1 VEEGGES
8 FPVLIALKGP
18 RSAQKANTSA
28 HSPGSDDD
36 SSANTGSLGSAS
48 QALQKSRAAARG
60 QLGWSID
67 DGGHRNDNASDDGS
81 RDDGDDQRNGHARVV
96 DHVDSLLDSRP
107 TSPVFINDHQY
118 QYNGPH
124 ADESRFH
131 RPSLARGHI
140 KGGFLSDM
148 HPEFGQH
155 KAPSLQPHLHKPHTA
170 SGIDAVHSILRA
182 PEVIQ
187 NSASASASALQ
198 SETLMRKLTRRG
210 SAMNLEK
217 SAALT
222 AQALA
227 AMALN
232 KPQPAPVQ
240 VQQLARAVSGADVRA
255 SMELPGARAPLPPVR
270 SLSTLREET
279 VPERT
284 TKPKSKLVLRFSP
297 LHSPLLDIWTGFE
310 SGYLQVT
317 VIRCDVA
324 HRCGARQ
331 GTGQG
336 QGS

>member
-1 VEEGGES
+1 VAWAKLFPEDTHEDGDEVEEGGES

-118 QYNGPH
+118 QYNGPY

-170 SGIDAVHSILRA
+170 SGIDAAHSILRA

-270 SLSTLREET
+270 SLSTLREENM
-279 VPERT
+279 PERT
-284 TKPKSKLVLRFSP
+284 TKPKSKLVLLWPLRSP
-297 LHSPLLDIWTGFE
+297 VW
-310 SGYLQVT
+310 
-317 VIRCDVA
+317 IRSN
-324 HRCGARQ
+324 RCTLRYCA
-331 GTGQG
+331 
-336 QGS
+336 